1 MGLAI
6 ILFDQQNKISFMQ
19 VQSGNTINKS
29 MQSLSNLETF
39 HMDEF
44 EIETKWAISI
54 WCENALKFQRYKR
67 A

>member
-44 EIETKWAISI
+44 EIETK
-54 WCENALKFQRYKR
+54 
-67 A
+67 